1 MIDRRIARRVILIA
15 ALIAFT
21 MAIGTIGF
29 RLLEGYPLF
38 DAFYMTLITITTVGY
53 QEIRPLSHAGRVF
66 NSFLILFGVSAMFVA
81 VGAMTQ
87 TIIELQLQDRYGE
100 RRRRRA
106 IMHMKD
112 HFIVCGFGR
121 VGRNAAFEL
130 QRAGFPFLVLDRNEQ
145 RVERAT
151 AAGMAAMRA
160 DATQDESLREAGIER
175 ARGFIAALATDADN
189 VFVILSVKTLNP
201 RLTVV
206 TRASEENAEEKL
218 RRAGAD
224 TVLSPYSIAGHR
236 LAQALVRP
244 HVVQLL
250 DFAGQVVGLDVT
262 MEQLR
267 VAPGSGAISRRLGAL
282 APRESRLIVLAIGK
296 PDGKMIF
303 NPPVEMEISG
313 GDVLIVMGEQPN
325 LRSLENVLTSPG

>member
-1 MIDRRIARRVILIA
+1 MMDRRIARRIALIA
-15 ALIAFT
+15 ALIAF
-21 MAIGTIGF
+21 MMVVGTVGF

-53 QEIRPLSHAGRVF
+53 QEIHPLSHAGRVF
-66 NSFLILFGVSAMFVA
+66 NSFLIFFGVTAMFVA

-87 TIIELQLQDRYGE
+87 TIIEMQLHDRSGE

-106 IMHMKD
+106 IMRMKD
-112 HFIVCGFGR
+112 HYIVCGLGR
-121 VGRNAAFEL
+121 VGRSAAFEL
-130 QRAGFPFLVLDRNEQ
+130 QRAGVPFVVIDRDEP
-145 RVERAT
+145 RVEQA
-151 AAGMAAMRA
+151 AKAGMTAMRA
-160 DATQDESLREAGIER
+160 DVTQDESLREAGVER

-206 TRASEENAEEKL
+206 SRAVEEGAEKKM

-224 TVLSPYSIAGHR
+224 IVFSPYSIAGHR
-236 LAQALVRP
+236 LAHALIRP
-244 HVVQLL
+244 LEVQLH
-250 DFAGQVVGLDVT
+250 DFAGPAVGLDVT

-267 VAPGSGAISRRLGAL
+267 VAPDSAPAPRKLADL
-282 APRESRLIVLAIGK
+282 APHQPGLIVLAVGRR
-296 PDGKMIF
+296 DGKMIF
-303 NPPVEMEISG
+303 NPPVDTEVSG

-325 LRSLENVLTSPG
+325 LRNLENILTNSR